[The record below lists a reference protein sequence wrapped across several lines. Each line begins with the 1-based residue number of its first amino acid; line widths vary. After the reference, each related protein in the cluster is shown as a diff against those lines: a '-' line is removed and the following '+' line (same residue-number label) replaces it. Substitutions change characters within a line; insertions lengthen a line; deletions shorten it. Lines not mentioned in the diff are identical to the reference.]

1 MNSNKSFSPEELGAR
16 QKIMDA
22 AIELFARDG
31 LHGVSTR
38 DIAKASGLNL
48 SLISYYFGGKEGLYK
63 TAIHEF
69 SAKIFAQIQEVTD
82 EFEQDEVSAKSIQR
96 AIVAL
101 INNFIDMRVANPNM
115 AKIMT
120 REKLEGLPFCREIQ
134 ENILTNAGD
143 KMIRIITKGQK
154 AGIVNKNINPHFFMV
169 YLVEGLLGYFNMFDC
184 QCTWNSKLYSL
195 PQKKDQFVKQVSLLF
210 VEGILK

>member
-63 TAIHEF
+63 TAIQEF
-69 SAKIFAQIQEVTD
+69 SGKIFAQIQEVTD

-96 AIVAL
+96 AIMTLV
-101 INNFIDMRVANPNM
+101 NNFIDMRVANPNM

-134 ENILTNAGD
+134 EHLLTNAGD
-143 KMIRIITKGQK
+143 KMIAIITKGQK
-154 AGIVNKNINPHFFMV
+154 AGVVSKNINPHFFMV

-184 QCTWNSKLYSL
+184 KCTWNSKLYSL
-195 PQKKDQFVKQVSLLF
+195 PQKKEQFVKQVSLLF